1 MWKLLKLFIFI
12 TLIVIIVISIYTIF
26 FDLKP
31 MTNLLI
37 INVPLK

>member
-12 TLIVIIVISIYTIF
+12 ILIVIIVISIYTIL

-37 INVPLK
+37 IDVPLK

>member
-12 TLIVIIVISIYTIF
+12 ILIVIIAISIYTIF

>member
-1 MWKLLKLFIFI
+1 MWKLLKFFIFI
-12 TLIVIIVISIYTIF
+12 VLIVIIIISIYTIF

-31 MTNLLI
+31 MTNQLI